1 MKPSLFVNPDQPP
14 AQPDPHRRGIVVGV
28 AAALAAAVG
37 IGLALRHQ
45 AAPPLMSTEEGQEL
59 WDIQWQTPQG
69 TTLPMR
75 AFKGRPLL
83 INFWATWC
91 PPCIE
96 ELPLI
101 NAFYRQN
108 AKAGWQV
115 LGLATDNL
123 APVQAFLG
131 KFPLDFPVGMAGM
144 AGIELSRSLGNLAGG
159 LPFSVV
165 MGADGD
171 IAHRKLG
178 QLTGQDLN
186 QWVGLK

>member
-1 MKPSLFVNPDQPP
+1 MKPSLFINPDQPP
-14 AQPDPHRRGIVVGV
+14 AQPDLHRRAIVVGV
-28 AAALAAAVG
+28 AAALAAAAG

-45 AAPPLMSTEEGQEL
+45 GDPPLMSTEGVQKL
-59 WDIQWQTPQG
+59 WDMQWQTPQG
-69 TTLPMR
+69 ATLPMR

-115 LGLATDNL
+115 LGLAADKL
-123 APVQAFLG
+123 ASVQAFLG
-131 KFPLDFPVGMAGM
+131 KFPLDFPVGMVAFFCGDGGRWRYCAPKNGTVDRSRFEPM
-144 AGIELSRSLGNLAGG
+144 AWTKI
-159 LPFSVV
+159 VV
-165 MGADGD
+165 
-171 IAHRKLG
+171 
-178 QLTGQDLN
+178 
-186 QWVGLK
+186 

>member
-28 AAALAAAVG
+28 AAALAAAAG

-45 AAPPLMSTEEGQEL
+45 GDTPLMSPERVQEL
-59 WDIQWQTPQG
+59 WDMQWQTPQG
-69 TTLPMR
+69 ATLPMR

-115 LGLATDNL
+115 LGLAADKL

-131 KFPLDFPVGMAGM
+131 KFPLDFPVGIAGM
-144 AGIELSRSLGNLAGG
+144 TGIELSRSLGNLAGG

-171 IAHRKLG
+171 VAHRKLG

-186 QWVGLK
+186 QWLGLK

>member
-14 AQPDPHRRGIVVGV
+14 TQPDPHRRAIVVGV
-28 AAALAAAVG
+28 AAALASAAG

-45 AAPPLMSTEEGQEL
+45 DAPPLMPTEGVQEL
-59 WDIQWQTPQG
+59 WDMQWQTPQG
-69 TTLPMR
+69 ATFPMR

-108 AKAGWQV
+108 SKAGWQV
-115 LGLATDNL
+115 LGLAADKLT
-123 APVQAFLG
+123 PVQAFLG
-131 KFPLDFPVGMAGM
+131 KFPLDFPVGMVGV
-144 AGIELSRSLGNLAGG
+144 AGIELSKSLGNLAGG

-165 MGADGD
+165 IGANGNV
-171 IAHRKLG
+171 AHRKMG

-186 QWVGLK
+186 QWLGLK